1 MSFKAYDANTYSF
14 IYPSKQVDITT
25 LYNAIGEKLQQSG
38 VVVNFSLA
46 NGAGLWQGVGGE
58 NRVISII
65 ERGLFFCF
73 VTVTYT
79 VNNTMIEICYAPQ
92 VKDRNY
98 TDSVR
103 AMRYSQWDLCS
114 RTVLDAVA
122 KSIVQV
128 AGKPIVCEVVLSNN
142 YIFRLD
148 TDDLVADYDAE
159 ITK

>member
-103 AMRYSQWDLCS
+103 AMRYSQ
-114 RTVLDAVA
+114 
-122 KSIVQV
+122 SIVQV

-148 TDDLVADYDAE
+148 TDDLVADYDEE

>member
-1 MSFKAYDANTYSF
+1 MSFKAYDTNTYSF

-73 VTVTYT
+73 VTVPYLC
-79 VNNTMIEICYAPQ
+79 IREFLC
-92 VKDRNY
+92 
-98 TDSVR
+98 
-103 AMRYSQWDLCS
+103 DLQC
-114 RTVLDAVA
+114 RT
-122 KSIVQV
+122 SECR
-128 AGKPIVCEVVLSNN
+128 PE
-142 YIFRLD
+142 
-148 TDDLVADYDAE
+148 
-159 ITK
+159 